1 MRTLFVFAFFLASV
15 TPADFSFAGSPL
27 EPAQSP
33 PGRGADAIVAE
44 VAGQAPELL
53 ARYIRVDTTNP
64 PGSELDAVEFLSDIL
79 EAAGVEAQVFQSAAG
94 RGNLYARLR
103 GSGERRPIIL
113 LSHVD
118 VVPADPAAWKR
129 PPFGGEIAN
138 GRVHGRGALDAKGV
152 GVVQLLAVVALARL
166 QQERGEALSRDVI
179 LLATSDEEMGGKNG
193 AGWMVRN
200 RMELFENA
208 EFLINEG
215 GFIRAR
221 EAAAADD
228 ADSGADGAGELP
240 MVFNLNAG
248 EKGPC
253 WFSVIASGD
262 PGHGSRPAVPTSV
275 NRLADAL
282 VALAAWEQ
290 PIEVGPVV
298 AGYYAAYAAL
308 DKQHARQFRQLDRS
322 LEDPEFR
329 AWFLSDPAAAALVR
343 NTMTPTVLAASPSTN
358 IVPAEARAGVDAR
371 LLPGYE
377 CEDFL
382 GSVRRRIGTPNVR
395 VEASDVAFPSSQSP
409 LLNDLTR
416 AVESLAAE
424 EPGGAVVLPGLQAGF
439 TDSHYFRALG
449 IASYGFTP
457 IAVTSQQRLA
467 IHGRDESV
475 DTEELAMGV
484 RRIDRKSVV

>member
-1 MRTLFVFAFFLASV
+1 
-15 TPADFSFAGSPL
+15 
-27 EPAQSP
+27 
-33 PGRGADAIVAE
+33 
-44 VAGQAPELL
+44 
-53 ARYIRVDTTNP
+53 
-64 PGSELDAVEFLSDIL
+64 
-79 EAAGVEAQVFQSAAG
+79 
-94 RGNLYARLR
+94 
-103 GSGERRPIIL
+103 
-113 LSHVD
+113 
-118 VVPADPAAWKR
+118 
-129 PPFGGEIAN
+129 
-138 GRVHGRGALDAKGV
+138 
-152 GVVQLLAVVALARL
+152 
-166 QQERGEALSRDVI
+166 
-179 LLATSDEEMGGKNG
+179 
-193 AGWMVRN
+193 
-200 RMELFENA
+200 
-208 EFLINEG
+208 
-215 GFIRAR
+215 
-221 EAAAADD
+221 
-228 ADSGADGAGELP
+228 

-253 WFSVIASGD
+253 WFTVIASGD
-262 PGHGSRPAVPTSV
+262 PGHGSRPAEPTSV
-275 NRLADAL
+275 NRLVDAL

-322 LEDPEFR
+322 LEDPELR

-382 GSVRRRIGTPNVR
+382 GSVRRRIGTPSVR

-457 IAVTSQQRLA
+457 ISVTSQQRLA
-467 IHGRDESV
+467 IHGPDESV
-475 DTEELAMGV
+475 DADELSKGV
-484 RRIDRKSVV
+484 RRMVRLLQKVAQ